1 MSAFS
6 EGGLVSMRTYGP
18 NGQDHQVISL
28 AEIRSASF
36 ANGPGGARVLVAS
49 GTQFV
54 GAYDPAV
61 LKSDD
66 NYVRSVAEFSAL
78 GAREHFVADLDSDG
92 KDEIVLLTFD
102 DLGADRT
109 AGLVG
114 NSASQPY
121 TAIRSLITLSID
133 KG

>member
-1 MSAFS
+1 MSAFG

-18 NGQDHQVISL
+18 NGQDHQVITL

-49 GTQFV
+49 GTRFV
-54 GAYDPAV
+54 SAYDPAV

-66 NYVRSVAEFSAL
+66 NYVRSVAEFGAQ
-78 GAREHFVADLDSDG
+78 GAREHFVADLDGDG

-114 NSASQPY
+114 NSVSQPY